1 MSQWVAGGLI
11 LLVVPVLFG
20 LMYLGWRGRG
30 RRQGDVPAPAA
41 VPPAVD
47 LGEPL
52 LEPSVGTYVSS
63 VRAGDWL
70 DRVVVHGLGVRS
82 AATLQAWPAGLW
94 FERDGAPDVFVPA
107 ADVRA
112 VRVETGIAG
121 KYTVGEGLLV
131 VRWSLGDVELDT
143 GFRPRQW
150 ADASVLVTAL
160 QPLVTG
166 GRT

>member
-1 MSQWVAGGLI
+1 MSEWAAGLLV
-11 LLVVPVLFG
+11 LLVVPVVFA

-30 RRQGDVPAPAA
+30 RRQGDVAAPAT
-41 VPPAVD
+41 VPPAGG
-47 LGEPL
+47 LGSPL
-52 LEPSVGTYVSS
+52 LEPVEGTYVSS

-82 AATLQAWPAGLW
+82 AATLQAWPVGIW

-107 ADVRA
+107 ADLRA

-131 VRWSLGDVELDT
+131 VRWSSDGTELDT

-150 ADASVLVTAL
+150 AEAGVLAATL
-160 QPLVTG
+160 QPLVPG